1 MLFKFNLF
9 WQLGL
14 SLVASWVLYGIFDF
28 EFTVVT
34 LLAVMVVF
42 MARGEQ

>member
-9 WQLGL
+9 WQLAI

-28 EFTVVT
+28 EFAVVT
-34 LLAVMVVF
+34 LLAIIVVF
-42 MARGEQ
+42 MARRE

>member
-9 WQLGL
+9 WQLTF
-14 SLVASWVLYGIFDF
+14 SLIASWILYGIFDF
-28 EFTVVT
+28 EFVVVT

-42 MARGEQ
+42 MARGE

>member
-9 WQLGL
+9 WQLA
-14 SLVASWVLYGIFDF
+14 SFLVASWAFYGIFDF

>member
-9 WQLGL
+9 WQLAI
-14 SLVASWVLYGIFDF
+14 SLIASWVLYGIFDF
-28 EFTVVT
+28 EFMVIT

-42 MARGEQ
+42 MARRE

>member
-9 WQLGL
+9 WQLMF
-14 SLVASWVLYGIFDF
+14 SLIASWTLYGIFDF
-28 EFTVVT
+28 EFTVVA

-42 MARGEQ
+42 MARRE

>member
-9 WQLGL
+9 WQLAL
-14 SLVASWVLYGIFDF
+14 SLVVSWILYGIFDF
-28 EFTVVT
+28 EFTVIT

>member
-9 WQLGL
+9 WQLIL
-14 SLVASWVLYGIFDF
+14 SLVASWTLYGIFDF

-34 LLAVMVVF
+34 LLAIMVVF
-42 MARGEQ
+42 MARREQ

>member
-9 WQLGL
+9 WQLAL
-14 SLVASWVLYGIFDF
+14 SLIASWVLYGIFDF

-34 LLAVMVVF
+34 LLAIMVVF

>member
-1 MLFKFNLF
+1 MLFKFNLL
-9 WQLGL
+9 WQLVL
-14 SLVASWVLYGIFDF
+14 SLVASWILYGIFDF

-42 MARGEQ
+42 MVRGE